1 MKKVLFV
8 YRTQRKKVY
17 QDWKKGKGPDSLLFG
32 ANHLKNM
39 GYKIDLFDSAYSP
52 LNLFHPLFYPLEH
65 AVINNTGMG
74 FKLDQALYLLPKFKN
89 YDVIVGTGDSA
100 GLPLLALKYFG
111 LVKKPII
118 FMTSGLAGALKDKEN
133 TRVFKFYKKILPM
146 ADVFT
151 SYAQIEIDFFEK
163 EMGIKRGKIKYMP
176 LATDYEYFSRQSQS
190 KAGRSLNKNVK
201 RNVTCAIGTEQGRDY
216 KTFFEALRDLPIQAE
231 VACHPDNIKGLKVPS
246 NVKVY
251 INIPVQEVLKIY
263 QRSVISIVPC
273 FERFRSSGQM
283 VVLES
288 AAAGLPT
295 IASKI
300 RGITSAF
307 DFEDKKHIE
316 FTKPQDPKDLRQ
328 KIITL
333 LKNKALRQSIAK
345 NGQALIK
352 QNYTTYHLAKRLA
365 EFINNL

>member
-8 YRTQRKKVY
+8 YRTARDKVY
-17 QDWKKGKGPDSLLFG
+17 QNWQKGQGPDSLLFG
-32 ANHLKNM
+32 ANHLKKM
-39 GYKIDLFDSAYSP
+39 GYQVEFFDSAYSP
-52 LNLFHPLFYPLEH
+52 LNIFHPLLYPLEH
-65 AVINNTGMG
+65 SIIAVTKMG
-74 FKLDQALYLLPKFKN
+74 FKLDQALWLLPRLAS

-118 FMTSGLAGALKDKEN
+118 FMTSGLAGAIKDRQN
-133 TRVFKFYKKILPM
+133 SWVGKFYKKILPV

-151 SYAQIEIDFFEK
+151 SYAQVEIDFFQAA
-163 EMGIKRGKIKYMP
+163 MGIKKGKITYMP
-176 LATDYEYFSRQSQS
+176 LATDFNYFSRKS
-190 KAGRSLNKNVK
+190 KTK
-201 RNVTCAIGTEQGRDY
+201 RTVICAVGTEMGRDY
-216 KTFFEALRDLPIQAE
+216 KTLFAAVKNLPVEVE
-231 VACHPDNIKGLKVPS
+231 VACHPDNIKGLIIPK
-246 NVKVY
+246 NVK
-251 INIPVQEVLKIY
+251 IHLNIPVNEVLKLY
-263 QRSVISIVPC
+263 QRSIISIVPC

-283 VVLES
+283 VLLES

-300 RGITSAF
+300 RGITTAF
-307 DFEDKKHIE
+307 DFEDKKHIL

-333 LKNKALRQSIAK
+333 LKNKALRQSLAK
-345 NGQALIK
+345 NGQALVK

-365 EFINNL
+365 EFIDNL